1 MDLCF
6 SIALFGGG
14 AEILPFGAV
23 GFSLLQGIE
32 LGQTQQPALRVGVAL
47 FRGLFQAPQGFREAR
62 IQARI
67 AKDDLGQVSLR
78 FGISLC
84 RCFAQPTQRFGGAV
98 INAVPSIVANAQA
111 GLCCG
116 IALLGR
122 FPLPDDGCGRIL
134 LTALASR
141 VELSDLTLG
150 ECVSFFRPS

>member
-1 MDLCF
+1 
-6 SIALFGGG
+6 
-14 AEILPFGAV
+14 
-23 GFSLLQGIE
+23 
-32 LGQTQQPALRVGVAL
+32 
-47 FRGLFQAPQGFREAR
+47 
-62 IQARI
+62 
-67 AKDDLGQVSLR
+67 
-78 FGISLC
+78 LC

-150 ECVSFFRPS
+150 ECVSFFRPG